1 MDAELETDTRTSFE
15 VVCWPHFLAPAA
27 TAENRCPPAFLPTPQ
42 LCDCDEVLVRYSNA
56 RRCDRPLRI
65 AFLNVTYATYVRD
78 RRKLGR
84 FEQVVI
90 EF

>member
-1 MDAELETDTRTSFE
+1 MATLPGASGDGRKPL
-15 VVCWPHFLAPAA
+15 PAGVFA
-27 TAENRCPPAFLPTPQ
+27 DSQ